1 MHIHHITLTVVD
13 KEVSAEWYQHLLG
26 KASITAREGIG
37 WTRTRLAWP
46 SGLVIGLTENT
57 KTKDRQRFDEGNI
70 GLDHRGIGC
79 ESESEV
85 RNWATKLDSL
95 GFARGPV
102 EDVSYCWAV
111 TTRDPNGIPIEFFC
125 LKS

>member
-57 KTKDRQRFDEGNI
+57 KTDNDSMK
-70 GLDHRGIGC
+70 
-79 ESESEV
+79 
-85 RNWATKLDSL
+85 ATLVL
-95 GFARGPV
+95 I
-102 EDVSYCWAV
+102 
-111 TTRDPNGIPIEFFC
+111 T
-125 LKS
+125 